1 VFAPND
7 AAFLAYLQSAAVYND
22 PSLTEEG
29 AITKLKTI
37 TNTST
42 PLNLGT
48 LVSRLTYHLISSE
61 VTSSALTSPMT
72 FTTINGGRLAVSKQG
87 SDVLLNANTGAS
99 GAKAVAAET
108 DAANGVLYTISNVM
122 AIPSTQ
128 TILNPLGMTVN
139 YATATPTIGG
149 GLETGADATAT
160 DFDILAYAV
169 RRGNMATTL
178 LPNQTPLPEFTVF
191 APNDGAFL
199 TSLGKASEA
208 EAIAA
213 IKAMDATAVTD
224 LVKKHIVAGRYV
236 SSDLTNGVSLPTLK
250 ASTNITIAVDG
261 SAIHLNS
268 ASGPLVTTAN
278 TLTASGVFHTINAVI
293 N

>member
-1 VFAPND
+1 
-7 AAFLAYLQSAAVYND
+7 
-22 PSLTEEG
+22 
-29 AITKLKTI
+29 
-37 TNTST
+37 
-42 PLNLGT
+42 
-48 LVSRLTYHLISSE
+48 
-61 VTSSALTSPMT
+61 
-72 FTTINGGRLAVSKQG
+72 
-87 SDVLLNANTGAS
+87 
-99 GAKAVAAET
+99 
-108 DAANGVLYTISNVM
+108 
-122 AIPSTQ
+122 
-128 TILNPLGMTVN
+128 
-139 YATATPTIGG
+139 
-149 GLETGADATAT
+149 
-160 DFDILAYAV
+160 
-169 RRGNMATTL
+169 L